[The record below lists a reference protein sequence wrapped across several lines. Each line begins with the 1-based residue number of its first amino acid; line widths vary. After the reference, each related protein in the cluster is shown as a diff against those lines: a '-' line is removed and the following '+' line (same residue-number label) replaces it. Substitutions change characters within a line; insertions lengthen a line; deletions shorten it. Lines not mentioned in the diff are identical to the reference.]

1 MGGRGPGA
9 PPDSAHSASATVS
22 TPSGPGALAC
32 FSAQP
37 GSERPGLSP
46 FTEAVPTHTRP
57 DVILL
62 VEDDDVLRQLVLGSL
77 EREEYWVLCAR
88 DGEEAWNLFSEHA
101 PLIRLVITEVVLSGM
116 DGLEADRSVSASQP
130 GPPNP
135 LYGQRG
141 PTVRG
146 RASGRGAY
154 PQLVSD
160 EAFRS
165 RVPPLEGTGGVEEL
179 NGCPW
184 WHATRRRR
192 PPATGSHLFPMAD
205 EVEGICAGGLHA
217 DDLP

>member
-62 VEDDDVLRQLVLGSL
+62 VEDDDVLRQLVLNSL

-101 PLIRLVITEVVLSGM
+101 PLIRLVMTEVVLPNL
-116 DGLEADRSVSASQP
+116 DGLELTARVRDLSPDLRILYMASEDQ
-130 GPPNP
+130 
-135 LYGQRG
+135 LSEA
-141 PTVRG
+141 VRQG
-146 RASGRGAY
+146 VTETRNSYLMKPFDYDYLLLKVRAALKG
-154 PQLVSD
+154 
-160 EAFRS
+160 
-165 RVPPLEGTGGVEEL
+165 
-179 NGCPW
+179 
-184 WHATRRRR
+184 
-192 PPATGSHLFPMAD
+192 
-205 EVEGICAGGLHA
+205 
-217 DDLP
+217 